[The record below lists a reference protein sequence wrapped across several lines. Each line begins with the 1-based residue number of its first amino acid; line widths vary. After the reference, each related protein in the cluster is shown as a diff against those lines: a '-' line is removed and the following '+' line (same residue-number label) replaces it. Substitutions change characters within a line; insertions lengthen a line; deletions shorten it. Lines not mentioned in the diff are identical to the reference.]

1 MNNASCILS
10 QIDDVF
16 ESAFFCPL
24 TTSFSRRITKA
35 QEASKTFELDTE
47 LTKEYS
53 KTAVK
58 LLTYR
63 NKKSGEEKT
72 IKNLQNKMQFLHM
85 LIFKK
90 FKKEHPGEVNAY
102 EKYQACLYDNL
113 THLDNFIFEPE
124 WVKASQDFFGI
135 GNLLGEVERVTL
147 EAEGRLPELSE
158 DDTEKAEELG
168 EKLTKEILCDKTTP
182 WKNDRSFR
190 KFLREELLPKH
201 PLRYHPYLYI
211 TLYKEFCVL
220 TMEYW
225 VME

>member
-1 MNNASCILS
+1 MNNADCLLS

-24 TTSFSRRITKA
+24 TTSFSKRITKA
-35 QEASKTFELDTE
+35 QEASKKFELDAE
-47 LTKEYS
+47 LTDEYS
-53 KTAVK
+53 KIAVK
-58 LLTYR
+58 LLTYM
-63 NKKSGEEKT
+63 NKKPDEKRT

-90 FKKEHPGEVNAY
+90 FKKEHPGEVNSY

-113 THLDNFIFEPE
+113 NHLDNFIFEPE
-124 WVKASQDFFGI
+124 WVKASQDFFGT
-135 GNLLGEVERVTL
+135 GNLLGEVERVTF
-147 EAEGRLPELSE
+147 EAEKRLPELSE
-158 DDTEKAEELG
+158 DDADKAEELG
-168 EKLTKEILCDKTTP
+168 ETLTKEILRDKTSS

-190 KFLREELLPKH
+190 KFLREKILPKQA
-201 PLRYHPYLYI
+201 LRYHPYLYI